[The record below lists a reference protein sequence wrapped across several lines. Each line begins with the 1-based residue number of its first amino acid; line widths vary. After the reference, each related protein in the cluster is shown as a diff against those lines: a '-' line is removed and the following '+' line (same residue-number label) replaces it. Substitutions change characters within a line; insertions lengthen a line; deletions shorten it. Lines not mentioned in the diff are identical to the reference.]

1 MTNNNKEGSGLPSST
16 LRIID
21 ANLNR
26 LREGI
31 RVIEDIRRYCFDDKE
46 IASHLKTLRH
56 QARLAN
62 VQELL
67 MARDIVGD
75 VLKKTTSSEAHRESL
90 QSVQLAN
97 MKRAQE
103 SSRVLEEILKMS
115 DTTAAE
121 TFKHIRYELYDIE
134 KKLFT

>member
-1 MTNNNKEGSGLPSST
+1 MTNNNKEGFGLPFPT

-46 IASHLKTLRH
+46 IASSLKTLRH

-62 VQELL
+62 FEELL
-67 MARDIVGD
+67 LARDIVGD
-75 VLKKTTSSEAHRESL
+75 VLKETTNSEARRESL

-103 SSRVLEEILKMS
+103 SARVLEEILKI
-115 DTTAAE
+115 DNTTVA
-121 TFKHIRYELYDIE
+121 
-134 KKLFT
+134 